1 MIGEILISMRGKLL
15 LAALGI
21 IFILFLFSLLKKRR
35 ITESFALVWLAVSIG
50 MIIVISSD
58 IVLIAVTH
66 AVGATYPASALTMI
80 ALLFIFSILLY
91 FTLKLSTLTQKQRE
105 VIQELCI
112 QNLKFEERIR
122 RLEHADNGTNR

>member
-112 QNLKFEERIR
+112 QNLKFEERLR